1 MSYSFHHPDK
11 WASANIDLIEETLEK
26 EKKAVVFIAG
36 ASSSGKSYCARL
48 LSRTLE
54 KYSHHACIIS
64 LDSYNHGLSG
74 IIPNKVNLHYFN
86 GSLTHLDEII
96 KIIKDIIIKIPF
108 SKKYD
113 ENTLNLIRPAI
124 KDYFPDKDTLE
135 KFLQA
140 LHSEWKVL
148 NFDEPTV
155 YDMNLAAEDV
165 KALLR
170 GESVEKK
177 EYSKIV
183 SERIPSGVTL
193 KGKDYD
199 VIILEGIYALN
210 SALISMF
217 DRDRIITNFIDG
229 NPKTLFLRRIIRD
242 AKATSAGSTFTTSL
256 YFRFIIP
263 SYISTILPSREN
275 ADVVYINDM
284 SFLEKKY
291 GDLYTTKMEVHTN
304 SKEAID
310 HILRHSKID
319 RIIYERDTFFM
330 APNEE
335 NQSDNILRLRAYSFD
350 EGRTYIPSS
359 LVHKGIPKVRKDGK
373 IIRPINVLI
382 KEGEFGKV
390 WKDEVS
396 CLQDFASAGFLIGP
410 IQKKI
415 KWRIRYKEQMLT
427 IRYVE
432 GRGYFVEFDDT
443 KDGDA
448 VKFIRETLAKHS

>member
-1 MSYSFHHPDK
+1 
-11 WASANIDLIEETLEK
+11 
-26 EKKAVVFIAG
+26 
-36 ASSSGKSYCARL
+36 
-48 LSRTLE
+48 
-54 KYSHHACIIS
+54 
-64 LDSYNHGLSG
+64 
-74 IIPNKVNLHYFN
+74 
-86 GSLTHLDEII
+86 
-96 KIIKDIIIKIPF
+96 
-108 SKKYD
+108 
-113 ENTLNLIRPAI
+113 
-124 KDYFPDKDTLE
+124 
-135 KFLQA
+135 
-140 LHSEWKVL
+140 
-148 NFDEPTV
+148 
-155 YDMNLAAEDV
+155 MNLAAEDV

-217 DRDRIITNFIDG
+217 DRDRIVTNFIDG

-335 NQSDNILRLRAYSFD
+335 NPSDNILRLRAYSFD